1 MSLQGVKKHRVRVI
15 GLSVNSSCIGRNIAI
30 YLEITTCDLSYS
42 LVAISSIFPLI
53 LESFQASPTTVKQVQ
68 LQNVYTHSSD

>member
-15 GLSVNSSCIGRNIAI
+15 GLSVNSSCSGRNIAI
-30 YLEITTCDLSYS
+30 YLEITCDWSYS

-68 LQNVYTHSSD
+68 LQNIYTHSSD